1 MFALVLTCVALYVC
15 SKHVA
20 DWMGIA
26 LGIHVLIMTL
36 NYESVKFLMPGKSLS
51 YIMCLLFMIIVTIET
66 W

>member
-1 MFALVLTCVALYVC
+1 MC
-15 SKHVA
+15 
-20 DWMGIA
+20 IA